1 MKNNFIQEIDNV
13 INYIEKNDDF
23 VLTSHVSPD
32 GDNVGSTLGMYEFL
46 KRLGKKVYYVLD
58 DEIPSNLTFLKDD
71 SIKKMNSSEFDETK
85 NYNLISL
92 DCGDEKRIC
101 VSDSMKKNANTRI
114 CIDHHASNDAS
125 FSEINYIDSKAS
137 STCELVYN
145 IIRRYSELK
154 SEDYIDETIATRLY
168 AGLSTDT
175 GNFQYSSTNPET
187 FEMAKVLL
195 EHGAKRDMLIQKL
208 YQSNSFNY
216 YRLLGDALNTLNVVE
231 ASNGKL
237 VASIS
242 VSIDMM
248 KKHSIGFNEI
258 DGLTSYTRDIEN
270 VEVGILLK
278 EKRKGEVKISLRSK
292 NDIDVSQIAQQFGGG
307 GHIKAAGCTIND
319 TIENAEK
326 IIKERVLRAF

>member
-1 MKNNFIQEIDNV
+1 MKNKFIQQMDNV
-13 INYIEKNDDF
+13 IKCIEQNSEF

-32 GDNVGSTLGMYEFL
+32 GDNIGSTLGMLRFL
-46 KRLGKKVYYVLD
+46 DSIGKKVYYVLD
-58 DEIPSNLTFLKDD
+58 DEIPSNLIFLKDD
-71 SIKKMNSSEFDETK
+71 IKKLNSSDFDTK
-85 NYNLISL
+85 KDYILISL

-101 VSDSMKKNANTRI
+101 TSDDVKKYAKKRV

-125 FSEINYIDSKAS
+125 FSEINYIDSEAS

-145 IIRRYSELK
+145 LIRRYGDIKEK
-154 SEDYIDETIATRLY
+154 DYIDEKIATRLY

-175 GNFQYSSTNPET
+175 GNFQYSSTSPET

-216 YRLLGDALNTLNVVE
+216 YRLLGDALNTLKVDKT
-231 ASNGKL
+231 SNGKL
-237 VASIS
+237 VASIM

-258 DGLTSYTRDIEN
+258 DGLTTYTRDIEN

-278 EKRKGEVKISLRSK
+278 EKRKGEIKISLRSK
-292 NDIDVSQIAQQFGGG
+292 NDIDVSQIAMQFGGG

>member
-1 MKNNFIQEIDNV
+1 MKSKFIPQMDSVIKCID
-13 INYIEKNDDF
+13 KNDVF
-23 VLTSHVSPD
+23 VVTSHVSPD
-32 GDNVGSTLGMYEFL
+32 GDNIGSTLGMYIFL
-46 KRLGKKVYYVLD
+46 ENLGKKVYHVLD
-58 DEIPSNLTFLKDD
+58 DDIPSNLVFLTEGVEKLS
-71 SIKKMNSSEFDETK
+71 SIDFNEEE
-85 NYNLISL
+85 YVVLAL

-101 VSDSMKKNANTRI
+101 VSDDIKKNANIRV
-114 CIDHHASNDAS
+114 CVDHHASNDAS
-125 FSEINYIDSKAS
+125 FAEINYIDSEAS

-145 IIRRYSELK
+145 IIRRYGELK
-154 SEDYIDETIATRLY
+154 GEDFIDKSIATRLY

-175 GNFQYSSTNPET
+175 GNFQYSSTAPSS

-195 EHGAKRDMLIQKL
+195 EHDAERDMLIQKL

-216 YRLLGDALNTLNVVE
+216 YRLLGDALNTLSISE

-248 KKHSIGFNEI
+248 KKNSIGYNEI
-258 DGLTSYTRDIEN
+258 DGVTNYTRDIEN
-270 VEVGILLK
+270 VEVGIFLK
-278 EKRKGEVKISLRSK
+278 EKRKGEIKISLRSK
-292 NDIDVSQIAQQFGGG
+292 NDIDVSKIAMQFNGG
-307 GHIKAAGCTIND
+307 GHVRAAGCTIND